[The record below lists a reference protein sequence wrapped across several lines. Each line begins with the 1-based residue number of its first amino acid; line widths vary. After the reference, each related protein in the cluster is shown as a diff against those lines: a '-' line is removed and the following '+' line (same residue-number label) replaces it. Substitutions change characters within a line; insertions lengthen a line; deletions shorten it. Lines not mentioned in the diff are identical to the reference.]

1 LPFGLPLSLAE
12 GVGFEPT
19 GLSPNGFQDRHLKPL
34 GHPSGVVHH
43 KDYFALV
50 LAEGSSKQALPL
62 RYTCSAMAVAR
73 AALGLWGAGWRIR
86 ARLDALNLFQ
96 KVVIGNS
103 LIMASGAI
111 VGTWV
116 TKTLVEQSNFTVA
129 TALVVLGISLSLA
142 VNFAIMRAA
151 FRPLNTIQSTVEEVS
166 QGNSHARVPE
176 LDVGDAEIVTLG
188 QTINMMLNRLEQDTR
203 TIERHSRQIQVMS
216 AQILHAQEEE
226 RRRIARELHDET
238 SQALNAL
245 LLSIEMA
252 QQSLPERDREA
263 RQRLENSKQQTAQ
276 TLDAIHMLAFDLR
289 PTMLDDLGLVPS
301 VRWYAKRQSETYGVQ
316 IMVEADGLDDR
327 LPDQT
332 EVALFRVVQ
341 EALTNVAKH
350 ASASLARVQLER
362 YEAGVRLTVQDNGR
376 GFDMEQTHGDR
387 LGLFGIQERVS
398 LLGGTL
404 DVDSRPGRGTRL
416 TVEVPASYPASMHS
430 MGAPG

>member
-1 LPFGLPLSLAE
+1 M
-12 GVGFEPT
+12 
-19 GLSPNGFQDRHLKPL
+19 
-34 GHPSGVVHH
+34 PSC
-43 KDYFALV
+43 
-50 LAEGSSKQALPL
+50 QAQAV

-129 TALVVLGISLSLA
+129 TMLVVLGISLSLI

-166 QGNSHARVPE
+166 RGNAQARVPDLE
-176 LDVGDAEIVTLG
+176 LGDPEIVTLG
-188 QTINMMLNRLEQDTR
+188 QTINMMLERLGQDTR
-203 TIERHSRQIQVMS
+203 TIEHHSRQIQVMS
-216 AQILHAQEEE
+216 AQVLHAQEEE

-252 QQSLPERDREA
+252 QESLPEHDVEA
-263 RQRLENSKQQTAQ
+263 RQRIEASKQLTAQ
-276 TLDAIHMLAFDLR
+276 TLDAIHKLAFDLR

-301 VRWYAKRQSETYGVQ
+301 VRWYAKRQSETYGFQ
-316 IMVEADGLDDR
+316 IMVETHGVDGR

-350 ASASLARVQLER
+350 ASASLARVCLER
-362 YEAGVRLTVQDNGR
+362 LAEGVRLTVQDNGN
-376 GFDMEQTHGDR
+376 GFEPEQAPGDR

-404 DVDSRPGRGTRL
+404 ELDSKRGRGTRL
-416 TVEVPASYPASMHS
+416 TVEVPA
-430 MGAPG
+430 